1 MSDKSADSDESTTSI
16 RWEKDVAPHD
26 YEAAEAYLSLR
37 FDEDRAEKLVKRLR
51 AAEITQRRANDVLR
65 ACGRE
70 PLELD
75 DPGVRRDLITIA
87 RGQKLS
93 PVLVVYEKDGGPD
106 IADGYHR
113 VSLAYRLDPFA
124 MIPLRIAASDI
135 RKEK

>member
-1 MSDKSADSDESTTSI
+1 MTDESTTSI

-26 YEAAEAYLSLR
+26 FDAALAYLSLR

-51 AAEITQRRANDVLR
+51 AAEITHRRANDVLR

-70 PLELD
+70 PLELN
-75 DPGVRRDLITIA
+75 DPGVRRDLVTIA
-87 RGQKLS
+87 QGKKLS
-93 PVLVVYEKDGGPD
+93 PVLVVYDKDGGPD

-113 VSLAYRLDPFA
+113 VSLAYQLDPFA
-124 MIPLRIAASDI
+124 TIPLRIAASDM

>member
-1 MSDKSADSDESTTSI
+1 MSEESTTSI

-26 YEAAEAYLSLR
+26 FEAALAYLSLR
-37 FDEDRAEKLVKRLR
+37 FDEDRAEKLVKKLR
-51 AAEITQRRANDVLR
+51 SAPITQRRANDVLR

-75 DPGVRRDLITIA
+75 DPGVRRDLVTIA
-87 RGQKLS
+87 QGRRLS
-93 PVLVVYEKDGGPD
+93 PILVVYDKDGGPD

-124 MIPLRIAASDI
+124 TIPLRIAASDVK
-135 RKEK
+135 REK